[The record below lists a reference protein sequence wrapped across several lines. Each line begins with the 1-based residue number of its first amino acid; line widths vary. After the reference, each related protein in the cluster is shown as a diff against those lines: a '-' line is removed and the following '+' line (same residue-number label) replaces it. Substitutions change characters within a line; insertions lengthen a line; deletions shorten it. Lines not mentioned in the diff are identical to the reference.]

1 MPFLLGLVITHLNAL
16 GQQTVNTSVF
26 IELMLKLSDQLRVH
40 VIILSVTYPYNSY
53 KHTDGLCS
61 CWRDRFCILASF

>member
-1 MPFLLGLVITHLNAL
+1 MPFLLGLVITHLNAS
-16 GQQTVNTSVF
+16 GQQTVNNF

-61 CWRDRFCILASF
+61 RWQDCFCILASF